1 MGRARAVSESGESP
15 AAARVAELE
24 AYDAVGAPPRP
35 QLLALVE
42 LAAHA
47 CHVPCAA
54 VNLIT
59 ASEQV
64 PVASYGWEAAVC
76 SIEDS
81 MCAAILDDDE
91 PVFVSDA
98 SRDPRLSGNPFVD
111 GRRDT
116 IRFYAAS
123 RLITPA
129 GVAIGSLSLFD
140 RQPRVLSGEQRSAL
154 ATLADRVLD
163 VLELGRRTAQLE
175 ASRLRLHDAREELRR
190 SHEQLAAFAGQAAHD
205 LRNPLTSVS
214 MSLQMLTEQPSVV
227 EDDEARWMV
236 ERALAGTARLDFLI
250 GELLGYAQ
258 LGGRLRTEPV
268 DLAALVDQ
276 VRADLDGAL
285 VGVKLRVGGTLP
297 VVPADRTQ
305 LAAVLAHLVGNAVKF
320 TRPVRDPVVTVS
332 ARPVA
337 RGWRVEVADNG
348 PGVPA
353 EDRERIFEPLVRRN
367 RSTDGTG
374 LGLSICRRIV
384 RAHGGSIGMADGPA
398 GGALVWLELPADVS
412 DG

>member
-1 MGRARAVSESGESP
+1 VSESGESP

-24 AYDAVGAPPRP
+24 AYDAVGDPPRP

-47 CHVPCAA
+47 CQVPCTA

-64 PVASYGWEAAVC
+64 SVATYGWQAQMC

-81 MCAAILDDDE
+81 MCAAILDDGE
-91 PVFVSDA
+91 PVFVPDA
-98 SRDPRLSGNPFVD
+98 SCDPRLSGNPFVD
-111 GRRDT
+111 GRLDS

-123 RLITPA
+123 QLITPA
-129 GVAIGSLSLFD
+129 GVAIGTLCLFD
-140 RQPRVLSGEQRSAL
+140 RQPRILSEEQRSAL
-154 ATLADRVLD
+154 TTLADRVVD

-175 ASRLRLHDAREELRR
+175 VTLLRLRAAREELRR
-190 SHEQLAAFAGQAAHD
+190 SNQQLAAFAGQAAHD

-214 MSLQMLTEQPSVV
+214 MSLQMLAEQPSVL
-227 EDDEARWMV
+227 EDDDARWMV
-236 ERALAGTARLDFLI
+236 ERALGGTGRMDSLI

-258 LGGRLRTEPV
+258 VGGELRTGPV

-276 VRADLDGAL
+276 LRADLDGAL
-285 VGVKLRVGGTLP
+285 AGACLLVEGTLP

-305 LAAVLAHLVGNAVKF
+305 LAAVLANLVGNAVTF
-320 TRPVRDPVVTVS
+320 TRPVREPVVTVS

-337 RGWRVEVADNG
+337 RGWRIEVADNG

-353 EDRERIFEPLVRRN
+353 EDRERVFEPLVRRD
-367 RSTDGTG
+367 RSTEGAG

-398 GGALVWLELPADVS
+398 GGALVWLELPADLA

>member
-1 MGRARAVSESGESP
+1 MSETGVTP
-15 AAARVAELE
+15 AAGRVAEIE

-35 QLLALVE
+35 QLLALAE

-47 CHVPCAA
+47 CHVPCTA

-64 PVASYGWEAAVC
+64 SVASYGWEAQGC

-81 MCAAILDDDE
+81 MCAAILDDGE

-111 GRRDT
+111 GRLDS

-123 RLITPA
+123 QLITPA
-129 GVAIGSLSLFD
+129 GIAIGTLCLFD
-140 RQPRVLSGEQRSAL
+140 RQPRTLTGEQRGAL
-154 ATLADRVLD
+154 TTLADRVVD

-175 ASRLRLHDAREELRR
+175 ASLLRLHAAREELRR
-190 SHEQLAAFAGQAAHD
+190 SNQQLAAFAGRAAHD

-214 MSLQMLTEQPSVV
+214 MSLQLLAEQPSVV
-227 EDDEARWMV
+227 EDRDAGWMV
-236 ERALAGTARLDFLI
+236 ERALGGTARMDSLI

-258 LGGRLRTEPV
+258 LGGALCTGPV
-268 DLAALVDQ
+268 DLAELLGQ
-276 VRADLDGAL
+276 VRADLDGSLAGASL
-285 VGVKLRVGGTLP
+285 VVDGSLP
-297 VVPADRTQ
+297 VLHADRTQ
-305 LAAVLAHLVGNAVKF
+305 LAAVLTHLVANAVKF
-320 TRPVRDPVVTVS
+320 TRPVREPVVTVS
-332 ARPVA
+332 ARPVM

-353 EDRERIFEPLVRRN
+353 EDRDRVFEPLVRRD
-367 RSTDGTG
+367 RSTEGTG
-374 LGLSICRRIV
+374 LGLSICQRIV
-384 RAHGGSIGMADGPA
+384 RAHGGSIGMVDGPA
-398 GGALVWLELPADVS
+398 GGALVWLELPAEVS
-412 DG
+412 GG